1 MTAPLPVPPADRPIL
16 NGVLPRFM
24 HAVTRRPSASFARGL
39 TSRAHLGA
47 PSYEQT
53 QAAFDAYVEALR
65 ATGLGVTVLEPVEQF
80 PDAHF
85 VEDSAVLFCDTA
97 FVCRPANPARRGEE
111 HAMAPTLSG
120 FRRVYAEGDA
130 TLEGGDVLF
139 CHDRVLIGLS
149 KRTNRVGAEQLR
161 RAILERLPGTRVE
174 FVPFTGVLHL
184 KTGLT
189 ELAPGLL
196 VHDPQMRLETSLS
209 GLNIVTLP
217 AQEGYSASVLPVNQ
231 HILIADGFPTVA
243 ELAAQHYNEV
253 IALPMGEIEKMDGG
267 LTCLSLR
274 Y

>member
-1 MTAPLPVPPADRPIL
+1 MTVL
-16 NGVLPRFM
+16 NGLLPRFTR
-24 HAVTRRPSASFARGL
+24 AIVRRPSISFAKGL
-39 TSRAHLGA
+39 TGRAYLGQ
-47 PSYEQT
+47 PSYEAT
-53 QAAFDAYVEALR
+53 QVAFDSYVAALR
-65 ATGLGVTVLEPVEQF
+65 AAELIVTELPAEEEY

-85 VEDSAVLFCDTA
+85 VEDAAVLFHDTA
-97 FVCRPANPARRGEE
+97 FICRPATVNRRGEE
-111 HAMAPTLSG
+111 QLMSPALTGL
-120 FRRVYAEGDA
+120 RRIYAKGDA
-130 TLEGGDVLF
+130 TIEGGDVLF

-161 RAILERLPGTRVE
+161 QAIWDRLGTVRVD

-196 VHDPQMRLETSLS
+196 VHDAQMRLQTEIS
-209 GLNIVTLP
+209 GVRIITLP
-217 AQEGYSASVLPVNQ
+217 EAEGYAASVLPINQ

-243 ELAAQHYNEV
+243 ELASQHYNEV
-253 IALPMGEIEKMDGG
+253 HALPMDEIEKMDGG